1 MMRRA
6 TGVRSGI
13 TLTEIL
19 ISILIMGIGMVSLAT
34 LFPLGLLRIRE
45 ANRFSRSTL
54 LAKSAMSDVSARNLL
69 AKSSFTGTWYSW
81 PLDPKNF
88 PGVVN
93 DPYVH
98 DPLDPTNPKLGDGGV
113 DRGFFDVSGVYRR
126 LGTGLPVAYDPLWR
140 SVAVVP
146 PNMNGG
152 TAVKEARFAAGIV
165 NGTNLLG
172 TMDDDG
178 GNPSA
183 HGLQRITNLP
193 VGNHWGSIT
202 YPDAQAQPFQNFV
215 GSIFASPDD
224 LVFQTDGAPNMSLG
238 QGNPLA
244 PDLSTGSLMVDW
256 TYTWMF
262 TGQQSDVTDGAVYQ
276 GDIVVFH
283 NRPFALE
290 ANGTAA
296 GERVVEAIFAYGS
309 TITTAEPSLAGSGYS
324 PNDHTILLRWPNTVP
339 DPDVRVG
346 SWIAD
351 VTYER
356 NSKLSRSRF
365 DDTLYPGQRCYWY
378 RIVKRT
384 APENEISG
392 FTPNP
397 VVAGYRRMVVTIGT
411 PVRAKTLIKIDGN
424 GYKAAHLNAALVSPY
439 VVNVFSKL
447 FYTR

>member
-1 MMRRA
+1 M
-6 TGVRSGI
+6 I
-13 TLTEIL
+13 
-19 ISILIMGIGMVSLAT
+19 SLAT

-54 LAKSAMSDVSARNLL
+54 LARSAMSDVSARNLL

-81 PLDPKNF
+81 PAGK
-88 PGVVN
+88 G
-93 DPYVH
+93 DPYIH
-98 DPLDPTNPKLGDGGV
+98 DPVNPV
-113 DRGFFDVSGVYRR
+113 DLTQVGGVYRTF
-126 LGTGLPVAYDPLWR
+126 GAGLPVAYDPLWR

-152 TAVKEARFAAGIV
+152 TAVKEARFAAGV
-165 NGTNLLG
+165 VAGTNLLG
-172 TMDDDG
+172 TMDPDG
-178 GNPSA
+178 KNPSA

-193 VGNHWGSIT
+193 VGNLWGSIT
-202 YPDAQAQPFQNFV
+202 YPTAQAGPFQNFV

-224 LVFQTDGAPNMSLG
+224 LVFQTDGAPNMSIG

-256 TYTWMF
+256 SYTWMF
-262 TGQQSDVTDGAVYQ
+262 TGQQSDVTEGTVYQ
-276 GDIVVFH
+276 GDIVIFH

-290 ANGTAA
+290 ADGTAA

-309 TITTAEPSLAGSGYS
+309 TATGGYS

-356 NSKLSRSRF
+356 NLTTS
-365 DDTLYPGQRCYWY
+365 
-378 RIVKRT
+378 
-384 APENEISG
+384 A
-392 FTPNP
+392 
-397 VVAGYRRMVVTIGT
+397 
-411 PVRAKTLIKIDGN
+411 
-424 GYKAAHLNAALVSPY
+424 
-439 VVNVFSKL
+439 
-447 FYTR
+447 TR